1 MATKTAPAQEKK
13 VTRKRKRRRNLAK
26 IALNKIRSTKNRQ
39 TRVKIIKALTRVDT
53 HWVNKVLL
61 EALDD
66 PCVEIRELIIKE
78 LGQRKDIN
86 LDLVYEKLTKLP
98 WYVKSGSL
106 RILGIKK
113 DPETVKHIAP
123 LVNEMNVDVRMTTA
137 QVLGEIGGKD
147 AVALLAKLVKD
158 NNHFVRASA
167 EKALRKAS
175 NLKFS

>member
-1 MATKTAPAQEKK
+1 MASKTGFEAGKK
-13 VTRKRKRRRNLAK
+13 RPRKRKRKNYTK
-26 IALNKIRSTKNRQ
+26 TVLNKIRSTKNRD
-39 TRVKIIKALTRVDT
+39 TRIKIIKALARVDT

-66 PCVEIRELIIKE
+66 PCVEIREIIIEE
-78 LGQRKDIN
+78 LGRRADTIIE
-86 LDLVYEKLTKLP
+86 LVCEKLTRLP

-113 DPETVKHIAP
+113 DPQTIKYIAP
-123 LVNEMNVDVRMTTA
+123 LINEMNVDVRLTTA
-137 QVLGEIGGKD
+137 QVLGEIGGKE
-147 AVALLAKLVKD
+147 AVALLAELVKD

-175 NLKFS
+175 DLKFS